1 VDHYQDFLL
10 PLLEAR
16 GYSGEFLKRRGD
28 RLDGCAM
35 FWRRSKLQRVASAPL
50 HLDVSAF
57 FDRPNVCQI
66 LEFRTVEGAHGVNGA
81 PGK

>member
-1 VDHYQDFLL
+1 
-10 PLLEAR
+10 
-16 GYSGEFLKRRGD
+16 
-28 RLDGCAM
+28 M